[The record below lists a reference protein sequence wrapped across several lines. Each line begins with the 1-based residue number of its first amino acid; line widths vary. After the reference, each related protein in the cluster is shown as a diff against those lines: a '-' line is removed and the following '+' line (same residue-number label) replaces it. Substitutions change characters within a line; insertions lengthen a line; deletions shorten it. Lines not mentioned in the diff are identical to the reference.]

1 MRRRRWPAVPAVTE
15 RGGRGARRRS
25 VQGGHAASGRA
36 AMASKLAQG
45 RGVKPAAARPEPKGE
60 KLGELEWVARKLTAQ
75 SIWTEDGRREKLD
88 ERAELRR
95 GAAMAPDGREA
106 DSARERVKRARDG

>member
-1 MRRRRWPAVPAVTE
+1 
-15 RGGRGARRRS
+15 
-25 VQGGHAASGRA
+25 
-36 AMASKLAQG
+36 MASKLAQG
-45 RGVKPAAARPEPKGE
+45 RHAACGGGARSARGGAASNRRRHGRNRSGE

-106 DSARERVKRARDG
+106 DSAREQVKRARDG

>member
-1 MRRRRWPAVPAVTE
+1 MRRWRTE
-15 RGGRGARRRS
+15 RPRWRGI
-25 VQGGHAASGRA
+25 
-36 AMASKLAQG
+36 
-45 RGVKPAAARPEPKGE
+45 KPVAARPEPKGE